1 MDEISKKIFA
11 TVVRDK
17 YLLSRALAEGLTKEL
32 FETTEERTLFDY
44 ISTRFSKNNVYPD
57 IEVLRQVLKEDGL
70 LSSKMN
76 SAINEI
82 EKEEPLNLENL
93 LTFIDMLKRKV
104 SEKTLLNISKKIET
118 YVESKTKKEDIVE
131 FTGSIISDLREII
144 TEKSKRKI
152 LPVRSFLIRFNAEL
166 ESRTS
171 SLNPIL
177 GYSIEPF
184 SCLNETLS
192 GARQGFYYAL
202 AGAPRRGKRI

>member
-1 MDEISKKIFA
+1 
-11 TVVRDK
+11 
-17 YLLSRALAEGLTKEL
+17 
-32 FETTEERTLFDY
+32 
-44 ISTRFSKNNVYPD
+44 
-57 IEVLRQVLKEDGL
+57 
-70 LSSKMN
+70 MN

-104 SEKTLLNISKKIET
+104 NEKTLLNVSKKIET

-177 GYSIEPF
+177 GYSLEPF

-202 AGAPRRGKRI
+202 AGAPRRGKTNMMLKLATTIAANEKIPVLYYSWEQTERVLFLRIISQETLIPP